1 MARAVIREK
10 ESFRAIQLTLL
21 AFFSSQI
28 MDYLNYVDS
37 QHIKFSNKTCHG
49 YNCSK
54 YLFPFTTIN
63 KFKLYPL
70 LSDISSCNSDSNE
83 SCLALKSSNN
93 LSHLSS
99 EFNFFSSDF
108 NKTP

>member
-1 MARAVIREK
+1 MRKRKLQSYPVNTAGF
-10 ESFRAIQLTLL
+10 S
-21 AFFSSQI
+21 SSQI

-37 QHIKFSNKTCHG
+37 QHIKFSNKTCRG